1 MTQLVKWQA
10 EFSVSRAHIRS
21 QPWHSSTYGL
31 TPMPENRKQPDPWS
45 SLVTKLSWFISFL
58 NLYLLICVCVCVCTC
73 TQMFTLAF
81 YTVCVCGGVLCPYT
95 FTYWAT
101 SPAPMSF
108 LRACLKINTLMFVGS
123 GQRETDNICG
133 LHICVHTRAYMHSL
147 IYVHACTTKHT
158 HYSTQ
163 RKNIMNKSQQNPAFW
178 GGGLEV

>member
-81 YTVCVCGGVLCPYT
+81 YTVCVCVWGTMSIHIYLLSHL
-95 FTYWAT
+95 T
-101 SPAPMSF
+101 SPNELSES
-108 LRACLKINTLMFVGS
+108 LSQNKYINV
-123 GQRETDNICG
+123 CG
-133 LHICVHTRAYMHSL
+133 KWSKRDRQHMWSPYMCTYKGIYAQPHICTCLYYQAHTLQH
-147 IYVHACTTKHT
+147 TEKKH
-158 HYSTQ
+158 Y
-163 RKNIMNKSQQNPAFW
+163 
-178 GGGLEV
+178 E